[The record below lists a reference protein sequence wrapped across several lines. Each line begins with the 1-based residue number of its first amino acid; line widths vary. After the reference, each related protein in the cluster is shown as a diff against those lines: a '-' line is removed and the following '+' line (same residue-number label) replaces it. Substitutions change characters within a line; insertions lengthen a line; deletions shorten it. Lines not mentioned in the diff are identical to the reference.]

1 MFFTRFLFP
10 IACVLLLGLSTP
22 LVAQIDP
29 RSDRPGDEPHQ
40 GAEPVVLVVGDSLSA
55 AYNMP
60 LEAAWP
66 RLLEDRLRDAG
77 HAYRVV
83 NASITGDTTQGG
95 RTRLPRLLERH
106 QPAWVIIEL
115 GGNDGLRG
123 FSLDVTRDNLTT
135 MITASQSAGARVMLT
150 GIVLPPNYGQGY
162 TERFEALYGELS
174 REYDTLLVPFFMDGV
189 ALVDGMM
196 QADGI
201 HPSEAA
207 QPVLL
212 DNVWRVL
219 EAALD
224 SPAG

>member
-1 MFFTRFLFP
+1 MSFVTRLLFP
-10 IACVLLLGLSTP
+10 IACVLLPGLSTP
-22 LVAQIDP
+22 LIAQ
-29 RSDRPGDEPHQ
+29 EPQ
-40 GAEPVVLVVGDSLSA
+40 PADSPEPPAFLVVGDSLSA

-60 LEAAWP
+60 LDAAWP
-66 RLLEDRLRDAG
+66 RLLETRLREAG
-77 HAYRVV
+77 APHRVI

-123 FSLDVTRDNLTT
+123 FSLEVTRDNLET
-135 MITASQSAGARVMLT
+135 MITASQAAGARVLLT

-162 TERFEALYGELS
+162 TDRFEALYAELATQ
-174 REYDTLLVPFFMDGV
+174 YDTLLVPFFMDGV

-212 DNVWRVL
+212 DNVWQVL
-219 EAALD
+219 GPALKRAD
-224 SPAG
+224 

>member
-1 MFFTRFLFP
+1 MLSVTRLLFP
-10 IACVLLLGLSTP
+10 IACVLCLGLSTP
-22 LVAQIDP
+22 LVAQEE
-29 RSDRPGDEPHQ
+29 RQGEDEL
-40 GAEPVVLVVGDSLSA
+40 PVLLVVGDSLSA

-60 LEAAWP
+60 LDAAWP
-66 RLLEDRLRDAG
+66 RLLEMRMHAAG
-77 HAYRVV
+77 HAHRVV

-106 QPAWVIIEL
+106 QPDWVIIEL

-123 FSLDVTRDNLTT
+123 FSLDLTRENLTT
-135 MITASQSAGARVMLT
+135 MITASQAAGARVLLT

-162 TERFEALYGELS
+162 TERFEALYGQLS
-174 REYDTLLVPFFMDGV
+174 AEYDTLLVPFFMDGV

-212 DNVWRVL
+212 ENVWSVL
-219 EAALD
+219 GPVLD
-224 SPAG
+224 QPPD

>member
-1 MFFTRFLFP
+1 MLSVTRFLFP

-22 LVAQIDP
+22 LVAQQE
-29 RSDRPGDEPHQ
+29 RQDE
-40 GAEPVVLVVGDSLSA
+40 EPLPVLLVVGDSLSA

-60 LEAAWP
+60 LDAAWP
-66 RLLEDRLRDAG
+66 RLLETRLRDAG
-77 HAYRVV
+77 HPHRVV

-123 FSLDVTRDNLTT
+123 FSLDITRDNLTT
-135 MITASQSAGARVMLT
+135 MITDSQAAGARVLLT

-162 TERFEALYGELS
+162 TERFEALYGQLS
-174 REYDTLLVPFFMDGV
+174 ADYDTLLVPFFMDGV

-212 DNVWRVL
+212 DNVWAILGPVL
-219 EAALD
+219 ASSAD
-224 SPAG
+224 

>member
-1 MFFTRFLFP
+1 MSFVTRLLFP

-22 LVAQIDP
+22 LVAQDSQ
-29 RSDRPGDEPHQ
+29 SDGRQEPP
-40 GAEPVVLVVGDSLSA
+40 ALLVVGDSLSA

-60 LEAAWP
+60 LDAAWP
-66 RLLEDRLRDAG
+66 RLLEARLREAG
-77 HAYRVV
+77 TPHRVI

-106 QPAWVIIEL
+106 EPAWVIIEL

-123 FSLDVTRDNLTT
+123 FSLDVTRDNLET
-135 MITASQSAGARVMLT
+135 MITASQAAGARVVLT

-162 TERFEALYGELS
+162 TERFEALYGDLAQQ
-174 REYDTLLVPFFMDGV
+174 YGVLLVPFFMEGV
-189 ALVDGMM
+189 ALVEGMM

-212 DNVWRVL
+212 DNVWQVL
-219 EAALD
+219 EPALTA
-224 SPAG
+224 SSE

>member
-1 MFFTRFLFP
+1 ML
-10 IACVLLLGLSTP
+10 
-22 LVAQIDP
+22 
-29 RSDRPGDEPHQ
+29 
-40 GAEPVVLVVGDSLSA
+40 LVVGDSLSA

-60 LEAAWP
+60 LDAAWP
-66 RLLEDRLRDAG
+66 RLLETRLHDDG
-77 HAYRVV
+77 HPHRVV

-95 RTRLPRLLERH
+95 QTRLPRLLERH
-106 QPAWVIIEL
+106 EPAWVIIEL

-123 FSLDVTRDNLTT
+123 FSLDVTRENLIT
-135 MITASQSAGARVMLT
+135 MITASQAVGARVMLT

-162 TERFEALYGELS
+162 TERFEALYGQLS
-174 REYDTLLVPFFMDGV
+174 AEYDTLLVPFFMDGV

-219 EAALD
+219 EPALEQ
-224 SPAG
+224 PAG